1 MKKPCRADLEDAA
14 EFLRYIRP
22 EADEANACR
31 RVALWLDYVA
41 RETDDRSRAR
51 KLGCTVKYLRNVIDK
66 EDAALL
72 ADANA
77 HYSAVQIVEME
88 GR

>member
-1 MKKPCRADLEDAA
+1 MRKPCKADLTDAA

-51 KLGCTVKYLRNVIDK
+51 KLGCTVHYLRKVILP
-66 EDAALL
+66 EEAAARASLE
-72 ADANA
+72 A
-77 HYSAVQIVEME
+77 
-88 GR
+88 

>member
-1 MKKPCRADLEDAA
+1 MRKPCKKDLEESA

-31 RVALWLDYVA
+31 RVAMWLSFVA

-51 KLGCTVKYLRNVIDK
+51 KLGCTVRYLRRVV
-66 EDAALL
+66 DA
-72 ADANA
+72 
-77 HYSAVQIVEME
+77 EK
-88 GR
+88 